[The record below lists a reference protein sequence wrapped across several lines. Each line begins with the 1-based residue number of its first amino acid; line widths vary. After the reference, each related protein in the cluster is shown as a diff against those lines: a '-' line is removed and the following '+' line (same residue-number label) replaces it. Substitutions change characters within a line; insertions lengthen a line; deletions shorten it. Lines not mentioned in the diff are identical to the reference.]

1 MKQSYKF
8 AEQRPR
14 LAATLGLLAALAAPA
29 AHAQIVSSTPKL
41 EAENAAI
48 ATLSGGAVVAT
59 TIVGASGSGYVDYNG
74 VPSGV
79 AFKFNAP
86 TAGFYDLVV
95 RYESQYDFKQGDL
108 VVNGGTASVL
118 YFNSTKTG
126 AAFRSTTPRR
136 ILLTAGD
143 NVVSIQAG
151 YNYYGIDYIQIAPS
165 AATVTALTPAATTG
179 RVEAEAGLLYG
190 VQSLVK
196 DGDAT
201 THSGSL
207 YVSSFSE
214 NKAFGSAITL
224 PVTIAT
230 AGLYQI
236 AVGARGQFDDKQ
248 LDVAVTTGTST
259 GGKLTTSLGTAS
271 TDFKSVVVG
280 KYNLTAGTN
289 TITITSQTAF
299 IDIDYVDI
307 TATTGVATANK
318 ASADA
323 QRALSAYPSPTNGQ
337 ALRVSLEAAAA
348 QPATV
353 ELVNALGQRVLS
365 TSRSLKAGPNQFQLA
380 TERLSSGIYQ
390 LVVRRGDEPLLVRR
404 VVISE

>member
-1 MKQSYKF
+1 MKQSYNF
-8 AEQRPR
+8 AEKRN
-14 LAATLGLLAALAAPA
+14 LFAAALGLVAALATPA
-29 AHAQIVSSTPKL
+29 AQAQIVSSTPKL
-41 EAENAAI
+41 EAENAAV

-59 TIVGASGSGYVDYNG
+59 TIAGASGAGYVDYNG
-74 VPSGV
+74 EPSGV

-86 TAGFYDLVV
+86 AAGFYDLVI

-136 ILLTAGD
+136 ILLNAGD
-143 NVVSIQAG
+143 NIVSIQAG

-165 AATVTALTPAATTG
+165 APTVTALTPAATTG

-207 YVSSFSE
+207 YVSSFSDI
-214 NKAFGSAITL
+214 KTAGSSITL

-236 AVGARGQFDDKQ
+236 AVGARGQFADKQ
-248 LDVAVTTGTST
+248 FDLAVTTGTST
-259 GGKLTTSLGTAS
+259 GGKLTTSLGAAS
-271 TDFKSVVVG
+271 TDFKSYPVG

-289 TITITSQTAF
+289 TITITSQTGYL
-299 IDIDYVDI
+299 DIDYVDV
-307 TATTGVATANK
+307 TATTGVATAAK
-318 ASADA
+318 AGAAD
-323 QRALSAYPSPTNGQ
+323 QLALSAYPNPTNGQ
-337 ALRVSLEAAAA
+337 ALRVSLEATAA
-348 QPATV
+348 QPATFD
-353 ELVNALGQRVLS
+353 LVNALGQRVLS
-365 TSRSLKAGPNQFQLA
+365 TSRSLKAGSNQFQLT
-380 TERLSSGIYQ
+380 TERLGSGIYQ
-390 LVVRRGDEPLLVRR
+390 LIVRRGDQPLLVKR
-404 VVISE
+404 VVLN